1 MNTIEIVEC
10 NKKDLSARVR
20 LAPKVL
26 KVRHNDNYPHNIMK
40 YWKCNLCNIELPDDE
55 LATIRKQ
62 RHKEFHIDES
72 VGTHKRRR
80 NWTFGEVE
88 YVLT

>member
-1 MNTIEIVEC
+1 MNLDSIRDQCVISVMKRNWNALTT
-10 NKKDLSARVR
+10 KLTQTFTLPYK
-20 LAPKVL
+20 
-26 KVRHNDNYPHNIMK
+26 MK

-62 RHKEFHIDES
+62 RHREFHIDES

-80 NWTFGEVE
+80 NWTFGEVK